1 MPIVKTEF
9 PGLVVFEPVVF
20 GDARG
25 YFFESYNEN
34 VFKAEGLDY
43 RWVQDNQS
51 SSVYGVIR
59 GLHFQKG
66 AFAQTKLVRC
76 LSGAILDVVVDL
88 RRNSP
93 TFKKVFEIE
102 LTSENK
108 KSLLV
113 PKGFAHGFSV
123 LSESAEVFYK
133 CDSFFNKESE
143 GGLLYNDPAMNIN
156 WRIEKGKEIVSDK
169 DQVHPV
175 LELLPEDALF

>member
-9 PGLVVFEPVVF
+9 PDLVVFEPVVF

-76 LSGAILDVVVDL
+76 LSGSILDVVVDL

-93 TFKKVFEIE
+93 TFKKVFAIE

-175 LELLPEDALF
+175 LEMLSEDALF

>member
-1 MPIVKTEF
+1 MPILKTEF
-9 PGLVVFEPVVF
+9 PDLVVFEPVVF

-51 SSVYGVIR
+51 SSGYGVIR

-175 LELLPEDALF
+175 LEMLSEDALF